1 VSTSRTG
8 FWNELERRTAK
19 YDLLC
24 HPFYKAWTAG
34 ELTREDLREYARDY
48 YHHVAA
54 FPEYLGALAARLPE
68 GAARTAV
75 LENRDDELGMDAA
88 GGRPHDAIWLE
99 FARAM
104 GAEPEDVAAI
114 RPLRE
119 VRELIENF
127 ESVANAGTPA
137 EALAAFYAYES
148 QVPRVAAEK
157 ASGLRDRYGADDTA
171 CEYFTLH
178 STADIYHSRVWR
190 EQLDRLIAEE
200 PDQAAPAL
208 DAAENA
214 AHALWRALDG
224 IEARRQAAV
233 R

>member
-1 VSTSRTG
+1 MSHTG

-34 ELTREDLREYARDY
+34 ELTRQDLREYARDY

-54 FPEYLGALAARLPE
+54 FPEYLGAFAARLPE
-68 GAARTAV
+68 GALHDAV
-75 LENRDDELGMDAA
+75 LENRDDELGMDSA
-88 GGRPHDAIWLE
+88 GGRSHHAIWLE

-104 GAEPEDVAAI
+104 GADPAEVGAS
-114 RPLRE
+114 RPLPE
-119 VRELIENF
+119 VRELIERF
-127 ESVANAGTPA
+127 ENVARTGSPA
-137 EALAAFYAYES
+137 EALGAFYAYES

-157 ASGLRDRYGADDTA
+157 ASGLRDRYGADDAA

-178 STADIYHSRVWR
+178 ATADVYHSRVWR
-190 EQLDRLIAEE
+190 EQLDRLISEE

-214 AHALWRALDG
+214 ARALWRALDG
-224 IEARRQAAV
+224 IEARRQAV
-233 R
+233 FS

>member
-1 VSTSRTG
+1 MSQTSV
-8 FWNELERRTAK
+8 WNEFERRTAK

-68 GAARTAV
+68 GALRTAV

-88 GGRPHDAIWLE
+88 GGRSHDAIWLE

-104 GAEPEDVAAI
+104 GAEPQDVAVS

-119 VRELIENF
+119 VCELV
-127 ESVANAGTPA
+127 ESFQNVARTGTVA

-157 ASGLRDRYGADDTA
+157 ASGLRDRYGADDAA

-178 STADIYHSRVWR
+178 STADVYHSRVWR

-200 PDQAAPAL
+200 PDQAASTL

-224 IEARRQAAV
+224 IEARRQAAAAIS
-233 R
+233 

>member
-1 VSTSRTG
+1 VSMSQTD

-24 HPFYKAWTAG
+24 HPFYKAWAAG
-34 ELTREDLREYARDY
+34 ELTRQDLREYARDY

-54 FPEYLGALAARLPE
+54 FPEYLGGLAARLPD
-68 GAARTAV
+68 GALRTAV
-75 LENRDDELGMDAA
+75 LENRDDELGMNTA
-88 GGRPHDAIWLE
+88 GGRPHHAIWLE

-104 GAEPEDVAAI
+104 GAEPADVASS
-114 RPLRE
+114 RPLSE
-119 VRELIENF
+119 VRELIESF
-127 ESVANAGTPA
+127 ENVARTGRPA
-137 EALAAFYAYES
+137 EVLGAFYAYES

-157 ASGLRDRYGADDTA
+157 ASGLRDRYGADEAA

-178 STADIYHSRVWR
+178 ATADVYHSRVWR
-190 EQLDRLIAEE
+190 EQLDRLISDE

-214 AHALWRALDG
+214 ARALWRALDG
-224 IEARRQAAV
+224 IEARRQAV
-233 R
+233 LS

>member
-1 VSTSRTG
+1 MSQTG

-68 GAARTAV
+68 GELRTAV
-75 LENRDDELGMDAA
+75 LENRDDEMGMDAP
-88 GGRPHDAIWLE
+88 GGRSHDQIWLE

-104 GAEPEDVAAI
+104 GADADDVAAS
-114 RPLRE
+114 RPLAE
-119 VRELIENF
+119 VRELIDNF
-127 ESVANAGTPA
+127 ENVASAGTSA

-148 QVPRVAAEK
+148 QMPRVVAEK
-157 ASGLRDRYGADDTA
+157 ATGLRNRYGADDAA

-178 STADIYHSRVWR
+178 STADVYHSRVWR

-224 IEARRQAAV
+224 IEARRQATAAIS
-233 R
+233 

>member
-1 VSTSRTG
+1 MSQNN

-34 ELTREDLREYARDY
+34 ELTREDLRDYARDY

-54 FPEYLGALAARLPE
+54 FPGYLGAFAVRLPE
-68 GAARTAV
+68 GALRTAV
-75 LENRDDELGMDAA
+75 LENRRDELGMDAA
-88 GGRPHDAIWLE
+88 GGRPHHAIWVE

-104 GAEPEDVAAI
+104 GAEPAEVAAS
-114 RPLRE
+114 RPLPE
-119 VRELIENF
+119 VRELIESF
-127 ESVANAGTPA
+127 ENVASAGTAA

-157 ASGLRDRYGADDTA
+157 ASGLRDRYGADDSA

-178 STADIYHSRVWR
+178 STADVYHSRVWR

-200 PDQAAPAL
+200 PDQSAPAL

-214 AHALWRALDG
+214 ARALWGALDG

-233 R
+233 S